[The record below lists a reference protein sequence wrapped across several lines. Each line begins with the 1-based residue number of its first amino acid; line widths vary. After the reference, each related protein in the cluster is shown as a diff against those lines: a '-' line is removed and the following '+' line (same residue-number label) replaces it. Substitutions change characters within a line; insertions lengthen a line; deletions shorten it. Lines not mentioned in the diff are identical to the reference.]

1 MQTSQINSKPLTLK
15 LSLQKLV
22 GYLYFFFN
30 SVGLKGGLLYTN
42 LLTPFFLIWVYK
54 KGYFKTIF
62 YPFAVLLPFALV
74 HYLMGVDVKTFLISH
89 ALVLSTIIFVVS
101 AYIYIVHYRSLQQL
115 MNSILIVNFILVLIA
130 IPFYFMKEEYQ
141 QIFWYTNLFTKHKE
155 FTRLSLFTFEAS
167 YYALLLV
174 PLVYYFLFKVGYH
187 PRMRNKG
194 LILIMTLIPFLLS
207 MSFGVL
213 GGTALT
219 AMLMCWFNRH
229 LFVKHRLLF
238 NTIATLVVILL
249 IVTIVVFLFFSNSL
263 LISRISNIF
272 TGTDTSARG
281 RTFESFE
288 IAYLVAKTKSIWVGC
303 GLGQA
308 KLVLP
313 EIIRNKYAHW
323 GEQDVYRIPNA
334 AAETL
339 AIFGYSGLIV
349 RFSVIIYLF
358 VKTNVNKN
366 YLQLSL
372 FIFIFIY
379 QFTGSYITNVV
390 EYVIWI
396 FAFST
401 IFPEFNTKSDVINP
415 ES

>member
-1 MQTSQINSKPLTLK
+1 METSQIHSKPYHVK
-15 LSLQKLV
+15 VSLQKWV

-42 LLTPFFLIWVYK
+42 LLTPFFLVWIYK
-54 KGYFKTIF
+54 KGYLKTIF
-62 YPFAVLLPFALV
+62 YPFVVLLPFAII

-89 ALVLSTIIFVVS
+89 VLVLSTIIFVVC
-101 AYIYIVHYRSLQQL
+101 AYIYIVYYRSLKEL
-115 MNSILIVNFILVLIA
+115 MKGILVFNFILVLIA

-155 FTRLSLFTFEAS
+155 FTRLSLLTFEAS

-174 PLVYYFLFKVGYH
+174 PIVYYFLFKVGYH
-187 PRMRNKG
+187 PTRRNKG
-194 LILIMTLIPFLLS
+194 VILCITLIPFLLS

-213 GGTALT
+213 GGTVLT
-219 AMLMCWFNRH
+219 AMLMCWFNRN
-229 LFVKHRLLF
+229 LLVKHRLLF
-238 NTIATLVVILL
+238 NTIIVLAIIL
-249 IVTIVVFLFFSNSL
+249 IITTILAFLFFSNSL
-263 LISRISNIF
+263 LVSRISNIF

-288 IAYLVAKTKSIWVGC
+288 IAYLVAKTKNVWVGC

-313 EIIRNKYAHW
+313 EIIRKQYSHW
-323 GEQDVYRIPNA
+323 GTLDVYRIPNA

-339 AIFGYSGLIV
+339 AIFGFLGLMV
-349 RFSVIIYLF
+349 RFSIIIYLF
-358 VKTNVNKN
+358 IKTRVNKN

-372 FIFIFIY
+372 FLFIFIY

-396 FAFST
+396 FAFSNV
-401 IFPEFNTKSDVINP
+401 FPEYDKKNLM
-415 ES
+415 